1 MSVRDLRDWIG
12 ALEKAGE
19 LVRVRAQV
27 DPHLEITEIADR
39 AMKSGGPALLFTNV
53 KGSALPLLIAQ
64 FGSERRM
71 CMALGVNTPRYRE
84 WFAAHRADAGSA
96 PELTDPLVVSRAV

>member
-1 MSVRDLRDWIG
+1 VSVRDLRDWIG

-53 KGSALPLLIAQ
+53 KGSALPVLINQ

-71 CMALGVNTPRYRE
+71 CMALDTDALDALAGRIGAMMELQPPR
-84 WFAAHRADAGSA
+84 G
-96 PELTDPLVVSRAV
+96 